1 MACGITYAL
10 ATEGPSCRIVIKAA
24 DNLGSSINTLT
35 VTALAQHQQL
45 TPFEISVALQ
55 LGLQT
60 GEAGGSPAKDHYLNQ
75 WNQIKVG
82 DEMTSRS
89 MNPFS
94 PSNR

>member
-1 MACGITYAL
+1 M
-10 ATEGPSCRIVIKAA
+10 EGPSCRIVIKAA
-24 DNLGSSINTLT
+24 DNLGSFNRYVICNCAGAAP
-35 VTALAQHQQL
+35 TADAI
-45 TPFEISVALQ
+45 EISVALQ

-60 GEAGGSPAKDHYLNQ
+60 GEAGGSLAKDHYLNQ

-82 DEMTSRS
+82 DELTSRS